1 MERYTSPG
9 VSVLAVA
16 YEWVGEVEAVAI
28 TYVRGLDHQQV
39 GELLHFAWPTQRET
53 TFAEAEDQ
61 QDSLAGTHA
70 VQVES
75 AESER
80 GSWLVLVEPNGYLAS
95 LPEAL
100 AALSDADVAISV
112 YWNVNAQM
120 RFAFYADGL
129 LVRSFDPLL
138 PDLGSEGKPLA
149 EEADLLFGV
158 ECEPRANA
166 MALAERLTGV
176 AVERDWLLHA
186 PRRTWTAMGLPS
198 T

>member
-1 MERYTSPG
+1 VT
-9 VSVLAVA
+9 

-39 GELLHFAWPTQRET
+39 GDLLHFAWPTERGT
-53 TFAEAEDQ
+53 TFAEAEEQ
-61 QDSLAGTHA
+61 QDSFAGTHT

-100 AALSDADVAISV
+100 VALSDADVAISV

-120 RFAFYADGL
+120 RFAFYADGIL
-129 LVRSFDPLL
+129 IRSFDPLL
-138 PDLGSEGKPLA
+138 PDLGPEGKALA
-149 EEADLLFGV
+149 EEADLSFGA
-158 ECEPRANA
+158 ESEPRASA
-166 MALAERLTGV
+166 MTLAERLTGV
-176 AVERDWLLHA
+176 AVERDWLLYA
-186 PRRTWTAMGLPS
+186 TRRTWTATATGLPS
-198 T
+198 R